1 MEENLIKYADLILK
15 KGLNIQEGE
24 PLLIVGPM
32 ERVDFVRL
40 LTKRAYEMGIRRI
53 EYDLDDEYIKHE
65 ALLTLTEEELEHS
78 SLFDRTIIKEVSD
91 AGGCLLYLEGCD
103 PNLMSDVP
111 PSKLAAVRKVSIRT
125 QGDSIEKRG
134 RYDTPWVIAA
144 VPTKAFAEKVFGVG
158 DDAIEKLWE
167 AIFKCCYIDKED
179 PLKYWE
185 EKTKRDDQRARTL
198 TQLKLKKLHYKNAL
212 GTDLVVGLN
221 PGTIWEAAAT
231 QSEAK
236 NRNLL
241 VNIPTEEVFTSP
253 NYRDVSGT
261 VYASKPLVHNG
272 SIIENFYLVFK
283 EGKVVEYH
291 AEKGEEYLKAI
302 LDTDEGAKSLGEVA
316 LVEYHSPISS
326 MNILFYTTLYD
337 ENASCHLALG
347 RGFPL
352 CIENG
357 GQMSKDELLKV
368 GVNESDTHVDF
379 MIGTK
384 DLSIVGEDEKGTLYP
399 IFEKGDFCL
408 EESM

>member
-1 MEENLIKYADLILK
+1 MEMELIKYADLLLK

-24 PLLIVGPM
+24 PLLIVGPT
-32 ERVDFVRL
+32 ERMDFIRL
-40 LTKRAYEMGIRRI
+40 LTKRAYEIGIRRV
-53 EYDLDDEYIKHE
+53 EYLLEDEQIRHE
-65 ALLTLTEEELEHS
+65 ALLTLTEEEIEHS
-78 SLFDRTIIKEVSD
+78 SLFDRTIIKEISD

-111 PSKLAAVRKVSIRT
+111 PSKLAAMRRISIRT

-134 RYDTPWVIAA
+134 KYDTPWVIAA
-144 VPTKAFAEKVFGVG
+144 VPTEAFAKKVFGET
-158 DDAIEKLWE
+158 DAVEKLWK

-179 PLKYWE
+179 PLQYWD
-185 EKTKRDDQRARTL
+185 EKMIRDEKRARKL
-198 TQLKLKKLHYKNAL
+198 TQLQLTKLHYKNDL
-212 GTDLVVGLN
+212 GTDLVIGLN

-231 QSEAK
+231 RSATK

-253 NYRDVSGT
+253 NYREVNGT

-272 SIIENFYLVFK
+272 SIIENFSLVFK

-291 AEKGEEYLKAI
+291 AEKGGEYLKAI
-302 LDTDEGAKSLGEVA
+302 LDTDEGAKYLGEAA

-357 GQMSKDELLKV
+357 GEMSKEELLEA
-368 GVNESDTHVDF
+368 GVNDSDTHVDF
-379 MIGTK
+379 MIGTS
-384 DLSIVGEDEKGTLYP
+384 DLSIVGEDADGKLYP

-408 EESM
+408 EEA